1 MFLSSWIVKIFLLWL
16 KAESNAGRL
25 SYLNQ
30 SIQNYISNVHGFP
43 EFPEI
48 SIHGWLSQK
57 FRSCFFL
64 KEFSA
69 KSIIYRDFT
78 EIWDS
83 FITRQSSLLQLI
95 RYGIGLNV
103 VLHLLLFLIIFD
115 HQTESNWHRPRPK
128 KIKKT
133 NKNLSWSISVAD
145 LFQEHLRLA
154 LQQQKLTDNF
164 ARAKDAC

>member
-1 MFLSSWIVKIFLLWL
+1 MPPDCHFWIKVFRILSTRFMKFQDFVKFPFFWL
-16 KAESNAGRL
+16 TQR
-25 SYLNQ
+25 
-30 SIQNYISNVHGFP
+30 
-43 EFPEI
+43 
-48 SIHGWLSQK
+48 

-64 KEFSA
+64 NEFSA

-83 FITRQSSLLQLI
+83 FIARQSSLLQLI
-95 RYGIGLNV
+95 SYGIGLNV
-103 VLHLLLFLIIFD
+103 VLHLSFFLIIFD

-133 NKNLSWSISVAD
+133 SKKLSWSISVAD
-145 LFQEHLRLA
+145 LFQERLLLA

-164 ARAKDAC
+164 AGAKDAC